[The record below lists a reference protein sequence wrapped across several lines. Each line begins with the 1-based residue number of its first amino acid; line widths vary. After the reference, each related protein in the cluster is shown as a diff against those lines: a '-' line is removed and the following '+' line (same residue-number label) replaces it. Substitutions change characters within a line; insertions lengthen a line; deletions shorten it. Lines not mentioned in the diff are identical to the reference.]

1 MKRLKIE
8 QSTADIVSQ
17 SGLALILRYTGC
29 LKTEVFM
36 AATEPKNSAKV
47 FMAGMSQAIRLPK
60 RFRFPDGCEEVSIR
74 QYGNTLVLTPRYG
87 TWEELFA
94 DMKPVDDNFVAAVLS
109 VKEPNPVEDAPRASF
124 DE

>member
-1 MKRLKIE
+1 
-8 QSTADIVSQ
+8 
-17 SGLALILRYTGC
+17 
-29 LKTEVFM
+29 M

-47 FMAGMSQAIRLPK
+47 FMAGMSQAVRLPK
-60 RFRFPDGCEEVSIR
+60 RFHFPDGCEEVSIR

>member
-1 MKRLKIE
+1 
-8 QSTADIVSQ
+8 
-17 SGLALILRYTGC
+17 
-29 LKTEVFM
+29 M
-36 AATEPKNSAKV
+36 AASESKNSAKV
-47 FMAGMSQAIRLPK
+47 FMAGLSQAVRLPRK
-60 RFRFPDGCEEVSIR
+60 YHLPEGCNEVSIR

>member
-17 SGLALILRYTGC
+17 SGLALILRYAGC

-36 AATEPKNSAKV
+36 EATEPKNSAKV
-47 FMAGMSQAIRLPK
+47 FMAGMSQTVRLPK

-87 TWEELFA
+87 TR
-94 DMKPVDDNFVAAVLS
+94 VDDWLT
-109 VKEPNPVEDAPRASF
+109 E
-124 DE
+124 